1 MKFSHFFI
9 DRPIFA
15 AVISIVIT
23 LLGVVGYLRLPVA
36 QYPDVVPP
44 SVVVSTTYAG
54 ASPKV
59 IMDTVAAP
67 IEQEINGVEHM
78 LYMQSQCNS
87 DGSLQTTVTFDLG
100 TDVDVAQVQVQ
111 NRVSIAEP
119 RLPEEVKNYG
129 VTVKKRSPNTI
140 LLASL
145 FSPDGSRDS
154 LYLTNYALTQMKDR
168 IARIYGVG
176 EVEIY
181 GERQYSMRIW
191 LDPDRLAHVDMTPSQ
206 VAAALREQNRQVAA
220 GKLNQEPL
228 SNPDAAYELII
239 NTQGRLETPDEFENI
254 VIKNEPGG
262 KIVLLRDVARVE
274 LGAYEYS
281 DQTKLDGREC
291 IGIACYQL
299 PGSNAMETAEKIRSL
314 LVEMKRDFPAGLDYT
329 IGYDIT
335 EYIQQSI
342 DAVYRTIFEAVA
354 LVVFVMMLFLQS
366 WRAAVIP
373 VFAIPVSLVG
383 TFFFMYCFGFSINN
397 LSLFG
402 LVLAIGIV
410 VDDAIVVVENVER
423 NMRGGLSPREAT
435 KKAMSQVQGA
445 LVAIAFVLSAV
456 FVPTAFIEGI
466 SGQFYR
472 QFALTIAVSTVISAV
487 VSLTLSPALCAI
499 LLKGEGAK
507 KDLFTRAWDFCFGK
521 FFAEF
526 NRAFFW
532 TSEKYGAFVAKIVRV
547 PVIMLILYAGLL
559 AWTGHLFK
567 SVPRGFIPNQDVG
580 YLFVSMQLPDG
591 VAAGRTRKAVDKG
604 SESLSKVGGIEE
616 ITSVAGLSGATFTK
630 VSNAGAMFIK
640 LDPKEERLKKG
651 QTLDRIVEDGG
662 RRIARDVPESAS
674 YILPPPPV
682 DGIGVGG
689 DFKCFIQDRTGRG
702 IESVEKY
709 TREIAYKAMKES
721 PEVSLAFTTY
731 RISTPQL
738 YVDIDRERAQKLN
751 VPIGSIFDAMQYN
764 MGSVYVN
771 DFNILNR
778 VYRVSVQADDASRRD
793 ERDIYNLKV
802 PSADGSLVPMGS
814 VAEIRRIIGPDTV
827 NRYNLYPSAEII
839 GNVAEGYS
847 TGEAMAAIERAAA
860 EVLPEGMGLE
870 WTDLAYQEK
879 RAGNESIYIFALC
892 VLFVFLILAALYE
905 SWSLPLSII
914 LIVPLV
920 LLFALLGM
928 DVRGI
933 DNNLMGQ
940 IGMVVLIGLACKN
953 AILIAEFAKQR
964 QERGEEIVSS
974 VSNAAKNRLRPI
986 LMTSFAFI
994 LGVAPLAFSSGSGS
1008 ELRQPLGTAVMFGM
1022 FGVTVMGLAFTPVF
1036 FYIMRRKYKPKA
1048 LEE

>member
-15 AVISIVIT
+15 AVISIVIM
-23 LLGVVGYLRLPVA
+23 LLGLVGYFRLPVA

-44 SVVVSTTYAG
+44 SVVVSTSYAG
-54 ASPKV
+54 ASPEV

-145 FSPDGSRDS
+145 FSPDKSRDS

-191 LDPDRLAHVDMTPSQ
+191 LDPDRLAHVNMTPAQ
-206 VAAALREQNRQVAA
+206 VAAALRSQNRQVAA

-228 SNPDAAYELII
+228 RNPDSAFELII
-239 NTQGRLETPDEFENI
+239 NTQGRLESPEEFEEI

-262 KIVLLRDVARVE
+262 KIVKLSDVARVE
-274 LGAYEYS
+274 LGAYDYS
-281 DQTKLDGREC
+281 DQTKLNGLEC

-299 PGSNAMETAEKIRSL
+299 PGSNAIETADKIRKL
-314 LVEMKRDFPAGLDYT
+314 LVEMKQSFPAGVDYT

-335 EYIQQSI
+335 EYVQESI
-342 DAVYRTIFEAVA
+342 DAVYHTIFEAVL

-373 VFAIPVSLVG
+373 IFAIPVSLIG

-423 NMRGGLSPREAT
+423 NMREGLSVRAAT

-445 LVAIAFVLSAV
+445 LIAIALVLSAV

-472 QFALTIAVSTVISAV
+472 QFALTIAVSTIISAV
-487 VSLTLSPALCAI
+487 VSLTLSPALCAFM
-499 LLKGEGAK
+499 LKAENEK
-507 KDLFTRAWDFCFGK
+507 KDAFTRAWDFCFGW
-521 FFAEF
+521 FFRGF
-526 NRAFFW
+526 NSAFLW
-532 TSEKYGAFVAKIVRV
+532 VSERYGAFVGRVVRFSALA
-547 PVIMLILYAGLL
+547 LIAYAGLL
-559 AWTGHLFK
+559 FWTGRMFL
-567 SVPRGFIPNQDVG
+567 SVPMGFIPNQDVG
-580 YLFVSMQLPDG
+580 YLFVAMQLPDG
-591 VAAGRTRKAVDKG
+591 VTAAHTRKAVDKG
-604 SESLSKVGGIEE
+604 SDSLSKVGGIEE

-640 LDPKEERLKKG
+640 LDPKDARLKKG
-651 QTLDRIVEDGG
+651 QTVDKIMSDGT
-662 RRIARDVPESAS
+662 RSITDDVPESAS
-674 YILPPPPV
+674 FILQPPPRGRHRRRRGLQMFHSGQ
-682 DGIGVGG
+682 DGA
-689 DFKCFIQDRTGRG
+689 RHRG
-702 IESVEKY
+702 
-709 TREIAYKAMKES
+709 
-721 PEVSLAFTTY
+721 
-731 RISTPQL
+731 
-738 YVDIDRERAQKLN
+738 
-751 VPIGSIFDAMQYN
+751 
-764 MGSVYVN
+764 
-771 DFNILNR
+771 
-778 VYRVSVQADDASRRD
+778 
-793 ERDIYNLKV
+793 
-802 PSADGSLVPMGS
+802 
-814 VAEIRRIIGPDTV
+814 
-827 NRYNLYPSAEII
+827 
-839 GNVAEGYS
+839 
-847 TGEAMAAIERAAA
+847 
-860 EVLPEGMGLE
+860 
-870 WTDLAYQEK
+870 
-879 RAGNESIYIFALC
+879 
-892 VLFVFLILAALYE
+892 
-905 SWSLPLSII
+905 
-914 LIVPLV
+914 
-920 LLFALLGM
+920 
-928 DVRGI
+928 
-933 DNNLMGQ
+933 
-940 IGMVVLIGLACKN
+940 
-953 AILIAEFAKQR
+953 
-964 QERGEEIVSS
+964 
-974 VSNAAKNRLRPI
+974 
-986 LMTSFAFI
+986 
-994 LGVAPLAFSSGSGS
+994 
-1008 ELRQPLGTAVMFGM
+1008 
-1022 FGVTVMGLAFTPVF
+1022 
-1036 FYIMRRKYKPKA
+1036 RRKIH
-1048 LEE
+1048 

>member
-1 MKFSHFFI
+1 M
-9 DRPIFA
+9 
-15 AVISIVIT
+15 
-23 LLGVVGYLRLPVA
+23 
-36 QYPDVVPP
+36 
-44 SVVVSTTYAG
+44 
-54 ASPKV
+54 
-59 IMDTVAAP
+59 
-67 IEQEINGVEHM
+67 
-78 LYMQSQCNS
+78 
-87 DGSLQTTVTFDLG
+87 
-100 TDVDVAQVQVQ
+100 
-111 NRVSIAEP
+111 
-119 RLPEEVKNYG
+119 
-129 VTVKKRSPNTI
+129 
-140 LLASL
+140 
-145 FSPDGSRDS
+145 
-154 LYLTNYALTQMKDR
+154 
-168 IARIYGVG
+168 
-176 EVEIY
+176 
-181 GERQYSMRIW
+181 
-191 LDPDRLAHVDMTPSQ
+191 
-206 VAAALREQNRQVAA
+206 
-220 GKLNQEPL
+220 
-228 SNPDAAYELII
+228 
-239 NTQGRLETPDEFENI
+239 
-254 VIKNEPGG
+254 
-262 KIVLLRDVARVE
+262 
-274 LGAYEYS
+274 
-281 DQTKLDGREC
+281 
-291 IGIACYQL
+291 
-299 PGSNAMETAEKIRSL
+299 
-314 LVEMKRDFPAGLDYT
+314 
-329 IGYDIT
+329 
-335 EYIQQSI
+335 
-342 DAVYRTIFEAVA
+342 
-354 LVVFVMMLFLQS
+354 
-366 WRAAVIP
+366 
-373 VFAIPVSLVG
+373 
-383 TFFFMYCFGFSINN
+383 
-397 LSLFG
+397 
-402 LVLAIGIV
+402 
-410 VDDAIVVVENVER
+410 
-423 NMRGGLSPREAT
+423 
-435 KKAMSQVQGA
+435 
-445 LVAIAFVLSAV
+445 
-456 FVPTAFIEGI
+456 
-466 SGQFYR
+466 
-472 QFALTIAVSTVISAV
+472 
-487 VSLTLSPALCAI
+487 
-499 LLKGEGAK
+499 
-507 KDLFTRAWDFCFGK
+507 
-521 FFAEF
+521 
-526 NRAFFW
+526 
-532 TSEKYGAFVAKIVRV
+532 
-547 PVIMLILYAGLL
+547 
-559 AWTGHLFK
+559 
-567 SVPRGFIPNQDVG
+567 
-580 YLFVSMQLPDG
+580 
-591 VAAGRTRKAVDKG
+591 
-604 SESLSKVGGIEE
+604 
-616 ITSVAGLSGATFTK
+616 
-630 VSNAGAMFIK
+630 
-640 LDPKEERLKKG
+640 
-651 QTLDRIVEDGG
+651 
-662 RRIARDVPESAS
+662 
-674 YILPPPPV
+674 

-702 IESVEKY
+702 IEAVEKY

-827 NRYNLYPSAEII
+827 NRYNLYPAAEILGI
-839 GNVAEGYS
+839 VDEGYS

-994 LGVAPLAFSSGSGS
+994 LGVAPLAFSSSSGS

-1036 FYIMRRKYKPKA
+1036 FYIMRGKYKPKA